1 MTMKLTDIPF
11 EQYPLNADRY
21 NYLMNELRDAARG
34 FAELGNRGLPCGRE
48 IDRQLMG
55 IWEDLGAVWARIQAE
70 ERAELRAERSS
81 FVLGGLG
88 GR

>member
-11 EQYPLNADRY
+11 EEYPLNADRY

-34 FAELGNRGLPCGRE
+34 FAELGSRGLPCGLE
-48 IDRQLMG
+48 IDRQLMEV
-55 IWEDLGAVWARIQAE
+55 WQDLGAIWARIQAE
-70 ERAELRAERSS
+70 ERAELRAEQSGCAP
-81 FVLGGLG
+81 GGIG